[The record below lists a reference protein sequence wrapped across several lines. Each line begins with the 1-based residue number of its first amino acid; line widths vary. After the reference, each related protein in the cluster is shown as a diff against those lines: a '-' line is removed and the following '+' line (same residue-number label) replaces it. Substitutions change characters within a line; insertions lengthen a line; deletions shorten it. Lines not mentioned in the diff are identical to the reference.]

1 MKLFEIFPVNSPLV
15 LKLITELLNSKFDGK
30 KVDTIDFMT
39 QVLSSKSVDMQHND
53 CGYVDDIRIDSME
66 LHVSVSG
73 YTINDSKEKEI
84 FHVDIPFLE
93 IIAFLKYG

>member
-1 MKLFEIFPVNSPLV
+1 MKLFEIFPADSPMV

-30 KVDTIDFMT
+30 KVDSIDFVT
-39 QVLSSKSVDMQHND
+39 QILSSTSADIQHND
-53 CGYVDDIRIDSME
+53 SDYVDLIHIDTMQ
-66 LHVSVSG
+66 LYVSVSG
-73 YTINDSKEKEI
+73 YTVDESSEKEI